1 MLDLGSFELEI
12 QKAVVIFE
20 ISTLRFVKYIKFCEK
35 MEMSKCD
42 TKNALF
48 RHFRARILKIYYH
61 I

>member
-42 TKNALF
+42 TKMPYLG
-48 RHFRARILKIYYH
+48 ILGQEF
-61 I
+61 